1 MIGEVVELEDLADA
15 LVTLD
20 LHGEGER
27 GERRECAVECGGG
40 QLGVKRMSGV
50 VRVRRPS
57 RDKAVRQSS
66 ANSEPW
72 VVSERGSGMIASL
85 RLLSLSL

>member
-1 MIGEVVELEDLADA
+1 
-15 LVTLD
+15 
-20 LHGEGER
+20 
-27 GERRECAVECGGG
+27 
-40 QLGVKRMSGV
+40 MSGV